1 MTDLLTT
8 VPYIASQEL
17 LDLAFRYGLAVDNRD
32 AAMLGSIF
40 TRDGLIRG
48 HGQSDAR
55 YAGTA
60 GWERMISEVSA
71 SFGRTMHNVFNQ
83 TFEIAPD
90 GTVSGL
96 TTGVASHVLLAE
108 PDAAER
114 PLLDFAMRYHNRY
127 VIEDGAWKFAERAL
141 EVLWVETRRV
151 RAFSAKM
158 LGQELQGFA
167 AVD

>member
-1 MTDLLTT
+1 MTA
-8 VPYIASQEL
+8 PYTAPQEL
-17 LDLAFRYGLAVDNRD
+17 HDLAFRYGLAVDNRD

-48 HGQSDAR
+48 HGHSDAR
-55 YAGTA
+55 YVGTA
-60 GWERMISEVSA
+60 GWERMLSEVSA

-83 TFEIAPD
+83 TFEIASD

-127 VIEDGAWKFAERAL
+127 AIEDGAWKFAERAL

-151 RAFSAKM
+151 RAFSANM

>member
-1 MTDLLTT
+1 MAPTA
-8 VPYIASQEL
+8 PYTAPQEL
-17 LDLAFRYGLAVDNRD
+17 HDLAMRYGLAVDNRD

-40 TRDGLIRG
+40 IRDGVIRG
-48 HGQSDAR
+48 HGQSGAR
-55 YAGTA
+55 YAGPA
-60 GWERMISEVSA
+60 GWEKMIAEVSA

-90 GTVSGL
+90 GTITGL
-96 TTGVASHVLLAE
+96 TTGVASHVLRAE
-108 PDAAER
+108 PDAAEQ

-127 VIEDGAWKFAERAL
+127 AIEDGAWKFAERAL

-151 RAFSAKM
+151 RPFSANM
-158 LGQELQGFA
+158 LGKELQGFA